1 MAGLKWLEGN
11 RLQITPPKRT
21 KKITGTRFATILGL
35 NPWSTAFEMW
45 CAITKTFEL
54 PFEDTIYTIAGKTIE
69 PKQAEYMK
77 KSYGMDLITPTDRYG
92 ADYFNKTWGDFFPD
106 SKHLGG
112 MWDFL
117 GVDENGVVD
126 TVLEMKTTKRIED
139 WQNDAPEYYAL
150 QAALYAYLLGV
161 DNVVM
166 VASFLEEKDYA
177 DPSKYVP
184 NVKNTITVEFKVSE
198 RYPDFAE
205 KVAQVEQW
213 WADYVDT
220 GISPV
225 FDEKKDAEILKALRT
240 HNLTPDTDIDALIA
254 EAEGLKTEVDK
265 ATAAIA
271 DKEKRLKE
279 INDIIKEHAMKQFR
293 PGDKKVEVKG
303 ATYTW
308 AISRSE
314 TTTIDI
320 PVDGTIYVLGGK
332 DGNKR
337 ATVMTLNGRDLV
349 LGKNWELPDL
359 SGAPVA
365 AGKVELAPMTCTFMV
380 L

>member
-1 MAGLKWLEGN
+1 MANIKWLEGN
-11 RLQITPPKRT
+11 RLQIAPPKRT

-35 NPWSTAFEMW
+35 NPWSTEFEMW

-54 PFEDTIYTIAGKTIE
+54 PFEDTIYTVAGKTIE
-69 PKQAEYMK
+69 PKQADYMK

-92 ADYFNKTWGDFFPD
+92 ADYFNKMWGDFFPD
-106 SKHLGG
+106 NPRLGG

-139 WQNDAPEYYAL
+139 WQNDVPEYYAL

-161 DNVVM
+161 DNVIM
-166 VASFLEEKDYA
+166 VASFLEEKDYN
-177 DPSKYVP
+177 DPAKFVP
-184 NVKNTITVEFKVSE
+184 NIKNTITVEFKVSE

-205 KVAQVEQW
+205 KVATVEKW

-220 GISPV
+220 GVSPA

-240 HNLTPDTDIDALIA
+240 HNLTQDTDITALIA
-254 EAEGLKTEVDK
+254 EAESLKTEVDK

-279 INDIIKEHAMKQFR
+279 VNDIIKEHAMKQFR
-293 PGDKKVEVKG
+293 EGDKKVEVKG
-303 ATYTW
+303 STYTW
-308 AISRSE
+308 TVSRSE
-314 TTTIDI
+314 TTTINKKALEA
-320 PVDGTIYVLGGK
+320 DGLLEKYQTKTEQY
-332 DGNKR
+332 R
-337 ATVMTLNGRDLV
+337 MTV
-349 LGKNWELPDL
+349 K
-359 SGAPVA
+359 
-365 AGKVELAPMTCTFMV
+365 
-380 L
+380 

>member
-1 MAGLKWLEGN
+1 MADIKWLEGN
-11 RLQITPPKRT
+11 RLQIDPPKRT

-54 PFEDTIYTIAGKTIE
+54 PFEDTIYTVAGKTIE

-213 WADYVDT
+213 WANYVDT

-314 TTTIDI
+314 TTTIDKKALEA
-320 PVDGTIYVLGGK
+320 DGLLDKYQKKTEQF
-332 DGNKR
+332 R
-337 ATVMTLNGRDLV
+337 MTV
-349 LGKNWELPDL
+349 K
-359 SGAPVA
+359 
-365 AGKVELAPMTCTFMV
+365 
-380 L
+380 

>member
-1 MAGLKWLEGN
+1 MADLKWLEGN

-106 SKHLGG
+106 SPHLGG
-112 MWDFL
+112 MWDYL
-117 GVDENGVVD
+117 GVDEEGKVD

-161 DNVVM
+161 DNVIM

-177 DPSKYVP
+177 DPSKFVP
-184 NVKNTITVEFKVSE
+184 NIKNTITVEFKVSE

-205 KVAQVEQW
+205 KVALVEQW
-213 WADYVDT
+213 WADHVDA

-314 TTTIDI
+314 TTTIDKKALEA
-320 PVDGTIYVLGGK
+320 DGLLDKYQKKTEQF
-332 DGNKR
+332 R
-337 ATVMTLNGRDLV
+337 MTV
-349 LGKNWELPDL
+349 K
-359 SGAPVA
+359 
-365 AGKVELAPMTCTFMV
+365 
-380 L
+380 